1 MESFCNVGPVIEG
14 RNRIR
19 GNLESGTDFLEEVVG
34 EGCGVVTFEGAW
46 QSEVREDVGVE
57 CVDDGGCCHIF
68 GGQQPNE
75 PTEAV
80 PAGEDIVVTVGLRIQ
95 LPKEVQV

>member
-14 RNRIR
+14 RYRIR

-34 EGCGVVTFEGAW
+34 EGCGVVTFERAW

-57 CVDDGGCCHIF
+57 CVDDGGCCHIS
-68 GGQQPNE
+68 GGQQPDE

-80 PAGEDIVVTVGLRIQ
+80 PAGEDVVVTVGLGIQ

>member
-14 RNRIR
+14 RYRIS

-34 EGCGVVTFEGAW
+34 EGRGVVALEGAW
-46 QSEVREDVGVE
+46 QSEVRENVGVE

-75 PTEAV
+75 PAEAIS
-80 PAGEDIVVTVGLRIQ
+80 AGEDVTVTIGLRIQ
-95 LPKEVQV
+95 LPKEVEV

>member
-14 RNRIR
+14 RYRTR

-34 EGCGVVTFEGAW
+34 EGRGVVALEGAW
-46 QSEVREDVGVE
+46 QSEVRENVGVE
-57 CVDDGGCCHIF
+57 CVDDGGCCHVF

-75 PTEAV
+75 PAEAIS
-80 PAGEDIVVTVGLRIQ
+80 AGEDVTVTIGLRIQ

>member
-14 RNRIR
+14 RYRIR
-19 GNLESGTDFLEEVVG
+19 GNLESGADFLEKVVG
-34 EGCGVVTFEGAW
+34 ERCGVVALEGAW
-46 QSEVREDVGVE
+46 QSEVRENVGVE

-75 PTEAV
+75 PTETV
-80 PAGEDIVVTVGLRIQ
+80 SAGEDIVVSVGRRI
-95 LPKEVQV
+95 

>member
-19 GNLESGTDFLEEVVG
+19 RNLESGTDFLEEVVG
-34 EGCGVVTFEGAW
+34 EGCGVVTFERAW

-80 PAGEDIVVTVGLRIQ
+80 PAGEDIAVTVGLRIQ

>member
-14 RNRIR
+14 RYRIR
-19 GNLESGTDFLEEVVG
+19 GNLESGADFLEEVVG

-80 PAGEDIVVTVGLRIQ
+80 PAGEDIVVTVGLGIQ
-95 LPKEVQV
+95 LPEEVQV